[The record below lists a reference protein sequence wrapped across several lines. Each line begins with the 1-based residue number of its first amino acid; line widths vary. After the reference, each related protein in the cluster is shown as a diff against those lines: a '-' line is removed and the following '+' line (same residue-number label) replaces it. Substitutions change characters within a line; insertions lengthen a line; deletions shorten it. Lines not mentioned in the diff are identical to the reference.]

1 MDARDLVA
9 CVLSCQS
16 MQVVVDC
23 THLPVGDVNK
33 TEVKEAYE
41 ALSTT
46 EQWLFKSR
54 VNRYAIASAHGTT
67 PEAKQQLKMLQAV
80 QEAIK

>member
-1 MDARDLVA
+1 
-9 CVLSCQS
+9 

-23 THLPVGDVNK
+23 SHLPVGDVN
-33 TEVKEAYE
+33 EAEMRAAYE

-46 EQWLFKSR
+46 ERWLFRSR